1 MVTPSIVID
10 PLDPLALGPKAI
22 KRFDIPGATSTP
34 SVVKRVPFE

>member
-10 PLDPLALGPKAI
+10 PLDPLALGPAI